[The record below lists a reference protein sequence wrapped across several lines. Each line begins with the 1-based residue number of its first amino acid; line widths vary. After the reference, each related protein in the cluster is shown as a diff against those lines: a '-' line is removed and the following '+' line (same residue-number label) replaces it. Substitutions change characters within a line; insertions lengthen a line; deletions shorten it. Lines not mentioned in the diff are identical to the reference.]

1 MKTKNLFKNF
11 GLNVFAI
18 VGMLIGSQSLGA
30 TDNEVLLDQQGDNL
44 VLTILQAGS
53 GNQVSGD
60 ASAGSD
66 LIVTG
71 ASLIIDI
78 IQDGNSNKFYGD
90 LIFDGN
96 GSSVMDFYQLGNSNV
111 WDLQIG
117 ANSNSAD
124 YTDMLVD
131 IQGSSNIFNVD
142 VGGNATAESLNF
154 DLDILG
160 SSNDFTTEFS
170 NSKVWAATGSGTNSV
185 GGAVSTGTGTQTMA
199 GILVDASNVVWNMEI
214 IGGNNEF
221 ATKQSGNDGHSLTFV
236 LNGSN
241 GDFQFVQDMTATC
254 NPTCE
259 GVINVDLDSENASVS
274 IKQTD

>member
-1 MKTKNLFKNF
+1 M
-11 GLNVFAI
+11 GIAV
-18 VGMLIGSQSLGA
+18 SSLSLAA

-53 GNQVSGD
+53 GNQISGD

-66 LIVTG
+66 LVVTG
-71 ASLIIDI
+71 NSLIIDV

-90 LIFDGN
+90 LIFDGS
-96 GSSVMDFYQLGNSNV
+96 GSSVMDFYQLGSSNV

-124 YTDMLVD
+124 NTDMLVD
-131 IQGSSNIFNVD
+131 IQGDSNIFDVD

-160 SSNDFTTEFS
+160 DRNDFTTSF
-170 NSKVWAATGSGTNSV
+170 NNTTAWASASGTNSV
-185 GGAVSTGTGTQTMA
+185 GGVISTGTGTSTLA
-199 GILVDASNVVWNMEI
+199 GIAIDTSNVVWNMEI
-214 IGGNNEF
+214 MGDDNAF
-221 ATKQSGNDGHSLTFV
+221 ATKQSGNGGHSLTVV
-236 LNGSN
+236 LDGSD
-241 GDFQFVQDMTATC
+241 GDFQFIQDMAATC
-254 NPTCE
+254 TPTCE
-259 GVINVDLDSENASVS
+259 GIINIDLNSENASVL